1 MWPCINPQDKMINAE
16 HPMEKWVV
24 RKAFEEML
32 PSVAW
37 RQKNNLVMVLIRM
50 DRYLK
55 ATVAVEISDEQLAN
69 AKYKFPLQTLH
80 QKTLLFFFMNIFRVM
95 PQLCAPHKKQ
105 V

>member
-1 MWPCINPQDKMINAE
+1 
-16 HPMEKWVV
+16 
-24 RKAFEEML
+24 ML

-37 RQKNNLVMVLIRM
+37 RQKNNLVMVLIRL

-69 AKYKFPLQTLH
+69 AKYKFPLQTLTS
-80 QKTLLFFFMNIFRVM
+80 KEVTLFFFMNIFRVM
-95 PQLCAPHKKQ
+95 LQFCAPHKKQ